1 MGIVEEEM
9 KQIVSKIREA
19 KAEEYQ
25 RAEEQNRFIQGYW
38 HGYFNALNDILAELN
53 KVPRVL
59 CENLGM
65 GFD

>member
-1 MGIVEEEM
+1 MLEIELIE
-9 KQIVSKIREA
+9 IISKIREE
-19 KAEEYQ
+19 KQKELEIETE
-25 RAEEQNRFIQGYW
+25 RNNFIRGYW

-53 KVPRVL
+53 KIPVVL